1 LVVDISACGAFF
13 VGCKREDFWQAYG
26 STAPKLD
33 AIAQA
38 TDNDSREHESFSSGN
53 IMIPVAAILWV
64 H

>member
-1 LVVDISACGAFF
+1 VALSLWVAL
-13 VGCKREDFWQAYG
+13 REEFWQAYG

-33 AIAQA
+33 AITRA
-38 TDNDSREHESFSSGN
+38 TDNDFHEHYSFSSGN